1 VEIDRTFII
10 LVIGFGLLG
19 GLTLLSYSADVIKL
33 HQKQM
38 EFMLKEKKR
47 QEQLEAAR
55 QAALEARPAQES
67 QPAPHSPRK
76 TA

>member
-1 VEIDRTFII
+1 MDRTFIL

-33 HQKQM
+33 HHRQM
-38 EFMLKEKKR
+38 ELMLKEKKR
-47 QEQLEAAR
+47 KEELEAAR

-67 QPAPHSPRK
+67 QPGQHSPRK
-76 TA
+76 MA